1 MKKISIAVLGLFT
14 LVACSEDA
22 YQEADRRTEAGVV
35 DNNADGGIKPLTFT
49 QGYQSPFLPS
59 VANGGVVT
67 TFTNNTPLFLE
78 LQPFGEDMHV
88 QLFLSANNETYP
100 PNGVSTYFNPIP
112 GNKFMINPGTF
123 PADTNSDPGAPM
135 AVNAPPYLNST
146 GSIIYDFGSWTPNWR
161 MYHHGKIYYFKYN
174 VLDANGLVIASGYLK
189 HKFFNDSDTF
199 EDISNTEADWQYV
212 TQVSGLPGYDPVVMY
227 SRNWDEMCITNN
239 RNYTTPPL
247 PSSVDIVD
255 PATSITHT
263 LSFTV
268 NSNGINVDFN

>member
-1 MKKISIAVLGLFT
+1 MKKISIALLGLFT

-88 QLFLSANNETYP
+88 ELFLSANGYTYP
-100 PNGVSTYFNPIP
+100 PPSSGLPDFNAIP
-112 GNKFMINPGTF
+112 GGNFVVL
-123 PADTNSDPGAPM
+123 PATVETNSDSGAPL
-135 AVNAPPYLNST
+135 AVNAPPYTNST
-146 GSIIYDFGSWTPNWR
+146 GSIIYDFGSWAPNWR
-161 MYHHGKIYYFKYN
+161 MYHHGKIYYFKYKVFDQSGT
-174 VLDANGLVIASGYLK
+174 VLGQGYLK
-189 HKFFNDSDTF
+189 HKFYDDSFTYQ
-199 EDISNTEADWQYV
+199 DISSDDANWQKLTNV
-212 TQVSGLPGYDPVVMY
+212 TGLPGYDPVVMY
-227 SRNWDEMCITNN
+227 HTGFKEMCITNN

-247 PSSVDIVD
+247 PSSVPITD
-255 PATSITHT
+255 PATSITYT